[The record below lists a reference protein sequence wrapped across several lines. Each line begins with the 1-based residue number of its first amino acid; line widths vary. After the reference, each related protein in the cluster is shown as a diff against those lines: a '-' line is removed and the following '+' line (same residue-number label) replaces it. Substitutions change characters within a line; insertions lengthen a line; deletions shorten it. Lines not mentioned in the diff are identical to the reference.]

1 MQACCLSIDTEPAA
15 AAHIAS
21 QRIFEKLLL
30 IPTRLQ
36 LQRGRSCSL
45 VGRTLLLHRLVR
57 QHRLWRQTIVRRVE
71 QQEQNRL
78 DNTHLISTDTAM
90 C

>member
-1 MQACCLSIDTEPAA
+1 MHATCMSIDTEPAA

-36 LQRGRSCSL
+36 LQRGFSCSL
-45 VGRTLLLHRLVR
+45 RRRTLLLHRPVL
-57 QHRLWRQTIVRRVE
+57 QHRWWRQTIVRRVE
-71 QQEQNRL
+71 QQQQNRL
-78 DNTHLISTDTAM
+78 ETHI
-90 C
+90 